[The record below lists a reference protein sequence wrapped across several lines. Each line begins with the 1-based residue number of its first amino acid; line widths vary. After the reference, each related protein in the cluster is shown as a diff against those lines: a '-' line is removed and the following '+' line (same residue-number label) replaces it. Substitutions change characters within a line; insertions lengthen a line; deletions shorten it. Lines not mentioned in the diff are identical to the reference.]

1 METPWQDLDYGF
13 RMLFKNPRFTA
24 VAVLSLAIGIGA
36 TSAIF
41 SVANALLFRPLAYK
55 KPDQLVILWN
65 RSPGLNVAQ
74 DWFSPGQYLDIR
86 AENKVFEEVAVTIDG
101 SFNLTGQSTPERVE
115 GARVSSSLFPLL
127 GAQAMLGR
135 VFVPE
140 DDGKGSA
147 SAAILTHG
155 FWQRHFA
162 GDRAVVGK
170 TLTLDGNAVTI
181 IGVMQSEFSL
191 NKEVMPTVN
200 KINNADLLLPLP
212 MTQTM
217 RATRSHEDYNIFGR
231 LRPGVSLTEAQADVD
246 RIVSMMKQQYP
257 ANYPPASGF
266 TISVVPLLQQVVGD
280 VRRSLLILLGSV
292 GFVLLIACANV
303 ANLQLARA
311 AVRQKEIAVRA
322 AVGAGRARLIRQ
334 LLTEST
340 LLSLMGGGLGLLLA
354 FAAIRVLRL
363 FGPDTLPRLHE
374 IGLDSRVLLFTLF
387 VSLVTGIVFGLA
399 PALRASRVELNEV
412 LKDGG
417 RGPAG
422 GSIFDGGHHRKRD
435 LLIIIEV
442 ALSLVL
448 LIGAG
453 LLLRTYQ
460 RIQDAHPG
468 FDIHNV
474 LSFRVALPAAKYKG
488 ETITSFYKQLN
499 EHIRALP
506 GVEEAGIAY
515 SLPMSSV
522 ALAWGPV
529 TIEGHVPKHSADF
542 VMSNQRFV
550 SPGYFRAMGVPLT
563 RGRYFDARDVKDAP
577 ATVIINESLAQRF
590 WPNQDPLGKRV
601 GLGEKESWRTIV
613 GVVHDAKEFS
623 VDKDVPI
630 GVYFPAEQIPIRS
643 MFVVVRTS
651 SPPESMTATI
661 TKEIQTLDPEVP
673 AFDVRTMQGRLSDS
687 LARQRFATFL
697 LGVFAVIA
705 LLLAAIGIYGQLAY
719 SVNQRTHEIGI
730 RLALGAQ
737 PVAILRMVVRQSMI
751 LVTVGTVIGLGGAVA
766 LTRVMSSML
775 YGVTATDARAF
786 LVPTL
791 VLAAVALFASY
802 LPARRAARVDPMIA
816 LRYE

>member
-1 METPWQDLDYGF
+1 METLWQDLDYGF

-55 KPDQLVILWN
+55 DSDRLVILWN

-86 AENKVFEEVAVTIDG
+86 AENKVFDDVAVTIDG
-101 SFNLTGQSTPERVE
+101 SFNLTGQGTPERVE

-127 GAQAMLGR
+127 GAQATLGR
-135 VFVPE
+135 VFTPE
-140 DDGKGSA
+140 EDGKGSA
-147 SAAILTHG
+147 PAAILTHG

-170 TLTLDGNAVTI
+170 TLTLDGNPVTI
-181 IGVMQSEFSL
+181 VGVMQPEFSL
-191 NKEVMPTVN
+191 NNEVMPTVN

-212 MTQTM
+212 MTETM

-231 LRPGVSLTEAQADVD
+231 LRPGVSVTEAQADVD

-334 LLTEST
+334 LLTESA
-340 LLSLMGGGLGLLLA
+340 LLSLMGGVLGLLVA
-354 FAAIRVLRL
+354 YGAIRVLRL
-363 FGPDTLPRLHE
+363 FGPETLPRLNE
-374 IGLDSRVLLFTLF
+374 IGLDSRVLLFTFF
-387 VSLVTGIVFGLA
+387 VSLATGIVFGLA
-399 PALRASRVELNEV
+399 PALRASRVDLNEV

-422 GSIFDGGHHRKRD
+422 GGTFDGGSHRKRD
-435 LLIIIEV
+435 LLIVAEV

-460 RIQDAHPG
+460 RIQVANPG

-488 ETITSFYKQLN
+488 EAITNFYKQLN
-499 EHIRALP
+499 ERIRALP
-506 GVEEAGIAY
+506 GVEAAGIAY

-529 TIEGHVPKHSADF
+529 TIEGYVPKNSADF
-542 VMSNQRFV
+542 VMANQRFV
-550 SPGYFRAMGVPLT
+550 SPEYFRAMGVPLT
-563 RGRYFDARDVKDAP
+563 KGRYFDDRDVKDAP
-577 ATVIINESLAQRF
+577 GTVMINESLAQRF

-613 GVVHDAKEFS
+613 GVIHDAKEFS

-630 GVYFPAEQIPIRS
+630 GVYFPVAQIPIRS

-651 SPPESMTATI
+651 SAPEAMTATI
-661 TKEIQTLDPEVP
+661 TKELQTLDPEVP

-730 RLALGAQ
+730 RLALGPSPLIFCAW
-737 PVAILRMVVRQSMI
+737 S
-751 LVTVGTVIGLGGAVA
+751 
-766 LTRVMSSML
+766 
-775 YGVTATDARAF
+775 
-786 LVPTL
+786 
-791 VLAAVALFASY
+791 FAS
-802 LPARRAARVDPMIA
+802 R
-816 LRYE
+816 

>member
-1 METPWQDLDYGF
+1 METLWQDLDYGF

-41 SVANALLFRPLAYK
+41 SVANALLLRPLAYK
-55 KPDQLVILWN
+55 NSDRLVILWN

-86 AENKVFEEVAVTIDG
+86 AENKVFEDVAVTIDG
-101 SFNLTGQSTPERVE
+101 SFNLTGQVSPERVE

-135 VFVPE
+135 VFTPE
-140 DDGKGSA
+140 EDGKGSA
-147 SAAILTHG
+147 PVAILTHG

-170 TLTLDGNAVTI
+170 TLTLDGNAVNI
-181 IGVMQSEFSL
+181 IGVMQPEFSL

-212 MTQTM
+212 MTETM

-266 TISVVPLLQQVVGD
+266 TISVVPLLQQVVGE

-322 AVGAGRARLIRQ
+322 AVGAGRARLVRQ

-363 FGPDTLPRLHE
+363 FGPDTLPRLQE
-374 IGLDSRVLLFTLF
+374 IGLDSRVLLFTFF
-387 VSLVTGIVFGLA
+387 VSLIAGIVFGLA
-399 PALRASRVELNEV
+399 PALRASRVDLNEV

-417 RGPAG
+417 RGPTGA
-422 GSIFDGGHHRKRD
+422 STFDGGRHRKRD
-435 LLIIIEV
+435 LLIIAEV

-460 RIQDAHPG
+460 RIQDANPG

-474 LSFRVALPAAKYKG
+474 LSFRVALPAARYKG
-488 ETITSFYKQLN
+488 EAITNFYKQLN

-529 TIEGHVPKHSADF
+529 TIEGYVPKNSADF

-550 SPGYFRAMGVPLT
+550 SPGYFRTMGVPLT

-590 WPNQDPLGKRV
+590 WPNQDPLAKRV

-651 SPPESMTATI
+651 SPPEPMTATI

-719 SVNQRTHEIGI
+719 SVNQRTHEFGI

-737 PVAILRMVVRQSMI
+737 PVDILRMVVRQSMI
-751 LVTVGTVIGLGGAVA
+751 LVTLGTVIGLGGAVA

-775 YGVTATDARAF
+775 YGITAMDARAF
-786 LVPTL
+786 LIPPL

>member
-1 METPWQDLDYGF
+1 METLWQDLDYGF

-55 KPDQLVILWN
+55 NSDRLVILWN

-101 SFNLTGQSTPERVE
+101 SFNLTGQVSPERVE

-135 VFVPE
+135 VFASE
-140 DDGKGSA
+140 EDGKGSA
-147 SAAILTHG
+147 PATILTHG

-181 IGVMQSEFSL
+181 IGVMQPEFSL

-212 MTQTM
+212 MTETM

-246 RIVSMMKQQYP
+246 RIVSMMKQQYL

-266 TISVVPLLQQVVGD
+266 TISVVPLLRQVVGD

-334 LLTEST
+334 LLTESA

-399 PALRASRVELNEV
+399 PALRASRVDLNEV

-417 RGPAG
+417 RGPASG
-422 GSIFDGGHHRKRD
+422 NTFDGGHHRKRD
-435 LLIIIEV
+435 LLIIAEV

-460 RIQDAHPG
+460 RIQDANPG

-488 ETITSFYKQLN
+488 EGITNFYKQLN

-529 TIEGHVPKHSADF
+529 TIEGYVPKNSADF

-550 SPGYFRAMGVPLT
+550 SPGYFRAMGLPLT
-563 RGRYFDARDVKDAP
+563 KGRYFDARDVKDAP

-590 WPNQDPLGKRV
+590 WPKQDPLGKRV

-630 GVYFPAEQIPIRS
+630 GVYFPAEQVPIRS

-737 PVAILRMVVRQSMI
+737 PVAILRMIVRQSMI
-751 LVTVGTVIGLGGAVA
+751 LVSVGTIIGLGGAVA

-786 LVPTL
+786 LVPPL

>member
-1 METPWQDLDYGF
+1 METLWQDLDYGF

-55 KPDQLVILWN
+55 NSDQLVILWN

-86 AENKVFEEVAVTIDG
+86 AENQVFDEVAVTIDG

-147 SAAILTHG
+147 PAAILTHR

-181 IGVMQSEFSL
+181 IGVMQPEFSL

-212 MTQTM
+212 MTETM

-363 FGPDTLPRLHE
+363 FGPDTLPRLNE

-460 RIQDAHPG
+460 RIQDANPG

-488 ETITSFYKQLN
+488 EAITNFYKQLN

-506 GVEEAGIAY
+506 GVEEVGIAY

-529 TIEGHVPKHSADF
+529 TIEGYVPKNSADF

-563 RGRYFDARDVKDAP
+563 KGRYFDARDVKDAP
-577 ATVIINESLAQRF
+577 LTVIINESLAQRF

-630 GVYFPAEQIPIRS
+630 GVYFPAAQIPIRS

-651 SPPESMTATI
+651 SPPEPMTATI
-661 TKEIQTLDPEVP
+661 TKEIQSLDPEVP
-673 AFDVRTMQGRLSDS
+673 AFDVQTMQGRLSDS

-697 LGVFAVIA
+697 LGVFAAIA

-751 LVTVGTVIGLGGAVA
+751 LVTVGTVIGLGGAIA

-786 LVPTL
+786 LVPPL

>member
-1 METPWQDLDYGF
+1 METLWQDLDYGF

-41 SVANALLFRPLAYK
+41 SVANALLFRPLPYK
-55 KPDQLVILWN
+55 NSDRLVILWN
-65 RSPGLNVAQ
+65 RSPGLNVEQ

-86 AENKVFEEVAVTIDG
+86 AENQVFDDVAVTIDG
-101 SFNLTGQSTPERVE
+101 SFNLTGQSIPERVE

-135 VFVPE
+135 VFTAE
-140 DDGKGSA
+140 EDGKGSA
-147 SAAILTHG
+147 PAAILTHG

-162 GDRAVVGK
+162 GDPAVIGK

-181 IGVMQSEFSL
+181 IGVMQPDFSL

-212 MTQTM
+212 MTEAM

-231 LRPGVSLTEAQADVD
+231 LKPGVSVTEAQADID
-246 RIVSMMKQQYP
+246 RIVSVMKQQYP

-266 TISVVPLLQQVVGD
+266 MISVVPLLQQVVGD

-292 GFVLLIACANV
+292 AFVLLIACANV

-354 FAAIRVLRL
+354 FGAIRVLRL

-374 IGLDSRVLLFTLF
+374 IGLDSRVLLFTFF
-387 VSLVTGIVFGLA
+387 VSLATGIIFGLA
-399 PALRASRVELNEV
+399 PALRASRVDLNEV

-417 RGPAG
+417 RGAAG
-422 GSIFDGGHHRKRD
+422 VGTFDGGHHRKRD
-435 LLIIIEV
+435 LLIVAEV

-460 RIQDAHPG
+460 RIQDANPG

-474 LSFRVALPAAKYKG
+474 LSFRLALPAAKYKG
-488 ETITSFYKQLN
+488 EAISNFYKQLN

-506 GVEEAGIAY
+506 GVEDAGVAY

-529 TIEGHVPKHSADF
+529 TIEGHVPKNSADF
-542 VMSNQRFV
+542 VMANQRFV
-550 SPGYFRAMGVPLT
+550 SPGYFRAMGVPLI
-563 RGRYFDARDVKDAP
+563 RGRYFDNRDVKDAP
-577 ATVIINESLAQRF
+577 ATVMINESLAQRF
-590 WPNQDPLGKRV
+590 WPNQDPQGKRV

-613 GVVHDAKEFS
+613 GVVRDAKEFS

-630 GVYFPAEQIPIRS
+630 GVYFSAEQIPIRS

-651 SPPESMTATI
+651 SPPELMTATI
-661 TKEIQTLDPEVP
+661 TREIQTLDPEVP

-737 PVAILRMVVRQSMI
+737 PADILRMVVRQSMS
-751 LVTVGTVIGLGGAVA
+751 VVAVGTVIGLAGAVA
-766 LTRVMSSML
+766 LTRVIASML

-786 LVPTL
+786 LIPTL
-791 VLAAVALFASY
+791 VLAVVALFASY

>member
-1 METPWQDLDYGF
+1 METLWQDLDYGV
-13 RMLFKNPRFTA
+13 RMLLKNPRFTA

-41 SVANALLFRPLAYK
+41 SVANALLFRPLAYEES
-55 KPDQLVILWN
+55 DRLAILWN

-86 AENKVFEEVAVTIDG
+86 AENQVFDEVAATIDG
-101 SFNLTGQSTPERVE
+101 SFNLTGQGTPERVE
-115 GARVSSSLFPLL
+115 GAKVSSSLFPLL
-127 GAQAMLGR
+127 GAKAMLGR
-135 VFVPE
+135 VFTPE

-147 SAAILTHG
+147 PAAILTHG

-162 GDRAVVGK
+162 ADRSVVGK
-170 TLTLDGNAVTI
+170 TLTLDGNTVTI
-181 IGVMQSEFSL
+181 VGVMQPEFSL

-212 MTQTM
+212 MNETM
-217 RATRSHEDYNIFGR
+217 RAIRSHEDYNIFGR
-231 LRPGVSLTEAQADVD
+231 LRPGVSFAQAQADVD
-246 RIVSMMKQQYP
+246 RIVGMMKQQYP
-257 ANYPPASGF
+257 NNYPPSSGF
-266 TISVVPLLQQVVGD
+266 MISVVPLLQQVVGE

-334 LLTEST
+334 LLTESA
-340 LLSLMGGGLGLLLA
+340 LLSLMGGALGLLLA
-354 FAAIRVLRL
+354 FGAIRVLRL
-363 FGPDTLPRLHE
+363 VGPDTLPRLNE
-374 IGLDSRVLLFTLF
+374 IGLDGRVLFFTLV

-399 PALRASRVELNEV
+399 PALRASGVDLHEV
-412 LKDGG
+412 LKDGS
-417 RGPAG
+417 RGSASG
-422 GSIFDGGHHRKRD
+422 GAFGGKHRLRD
-435 LLIIIEV
+435 LLVVAEV

-460 RIQDAHPG
+460 RIQDANPG
-468 FDIHNV
+468 FDVHNV
-474 LSFRVALPAAKYKG
+474 LSFRISLPPAKYKG
-488 ETITSFYKQLN
+488 ETITAFYKQLG
-499 EHIRALP
+499 ERIHALP
-506 GVEEAGIAY
+506 GVEAAGIAY

-529 TIEGHVPKHSADF
+529 IIDGYVPKNSADF
-542 VMSNQRFV
+542 VMANQRFV
-550 SPGYFRAMGVPLT
+550 SPGYFPAMRVSLT
-563 RGRYFDARDVKDAP
+563 QGRYFDDRDMKDAP
-577 ATVIINESLAQRF
+577 ATVIINESLAERF

-601 GLGEKESWRTIV
+601 GLGEKVSWRTVV
-613 GVVHDAKEFS
+613 GVVRDDKEFS

-630 GVYFPAEQIPIRS
+630 GVYFPAAQIPIRS

-651 SPPESMTATI
+651 STPEPLTATI
-661 TKEIQTLDPEVP
+661 MKEIQTLDPEVP
-673 AFDVRTMQGRLSDS
+673 AFDVRTMEGRLSDS

-697 LGVFAVIA
+697 LGVFAAIA

-737 PVAILRMVVRQSMI
+737 PLAIRKMVLRQSLI
-751 LVTVGTVIGLGGAVA
+751 LVSVGTVIGLGGAVA

-786 LVPTL
+786 LIPPL
-791 VLAAVALFASY
+791 VLGVVALMSSY

-816 LRYE
+816 LRCE

>member
-1 METPWQDLDYGF
+1 METLWQDLDYGF

-36 TSAIF
+36 TRAIF

-55 KPDQLVILWN
+55 NSDRLVILWN

-86 AENKVFEEVAVTIDG
+86 AENKVFEEVAATIDG
-101 SFNLTGQSTPERVE
+101 SFNLTGQVRPERVE
-115 GARVSSSLFPLL
+115 GAKVSSSLFPLL

-135 VFVPE
+135 VFTPE
-140 DDGKGSA
+140 EDGKGSA
-147 SAAILTHG
+147 PAAILTHG

-162 GDRAVVGK
+162 GDPAVVGK
-170 TLTLDGNAVTI
+170 TLTVDGNAVTI
-181 IGVMQSEFSL
+181 IGVMQPEFSL

-212 MTQTM
+212 MTETM

-266 TISVVPLLQQVVGD
+266 TISVVPLLQQVVGE

-334 LLTEST
+334 LLTESA

-354 FAAIRVLRL
+354 FGAIRVLRL

-374 IGLDSRVLLFTLF
+374 IGLDSRVLLFTFF
-387 VSLVTGIVFGLA
+387 VSLITGIVFGLA
-399 PALRASRVELNEV
+399 PALRASRVDLNEV

-422 GSIFDGGHHRKRD
+422 GSAFDGGRHRKRD
-435 LLIIIEV
+435 LLIIAEV

-460 RIQDAHPG
+460 RIQDANPG

-488 ETITSFYKQLN
+488 EVITNFYKQLN

-529 TIEGHVPKHSADF
+529 TIEGYVPKNSADF

-601 GLGEKESWRTIV
+601 GLGEKDSWRTIV

-651 SPPESMTATI
+651 SPAEPMTATI
-661 TKEIQTLDPEVP
+661 TKQVQTLDPEVP

-737 PVAILRMVVRQSMI
+737 PVDILRMVVRQSMI

-775 YGVTATDARAF
+775 YGITATDARAF
-786 LVPTL
+786 LIPPL

>member
-1 METPWQDLDYGF
+1 METLWQDLDYGF

-55 KPDQLVILWN
+55 NSDRLVILWN

-86 AENKVFEEVAVTIDG
+86 AENKVFDEVAVTIDG

-127 GAQAMLGR
+127 GAQPMLGR
-135 VFVPE
+135 AFTPE
-140 DDGKGSA
+140 EDGKGSA
-147 SAAILTHG
+147 PAAILTYG

-162 GDRAVVGK
+162 GNRAVIGK
-170 TLTLDGNAVTI
+170 TLMLDGNPVTI
-181 IGVMQSEFSL
+181 IGVMQPEFSL

-212 MTQTM
+212 MTETM

-231 LRPGVSLTEAQADVD
+231 LRPGVSFSEAQADVD
-246 RIVSMMKQQYP
+246 RIVSLMKQQYP

-266 TISVVPLLQQVVGD
+266 MISVVPLLQQVVGE

-363 FGPDTLPRLHE
+363 SGPDTLPRLHE
-374 IGLDSRVLLFTLF
+374 IGLDSRVLLFTFF
-387 VSLVTGIVFGLA
+387 VSLATGIIFGLA
-399 PALRASRVELNEV
+399 PALRASRVDLNEV

-422 GSIFDGGHHRKRD
+422 GGTFDGGHHRKRD
-435 LLIIIEV
+435 LLIVAEV

-460 RIQDAHPG
+460 RIQDANPG

-474 LSFRVALPAAKYKG
+474 LSFRVSLPAAKYKG
-488 ETITSFYKQLN
+488 EAITNFYKQLN

-506 GVEEAGIAY
+506 GVEDAGIAY

-529 TIEGHVPKHSADF
+529 TIEGYVPKNSADF
-542 VMSNQRFV
+542 VMANQRFV

-563 RGRYFDARDVKDAP
+563 KGRYFDNRDIKDAP
-577 ATVIINESLAQRF
+577 ATVMINESLAQRF
-590 WPNQDPLGKRV
+590 WPNEDPLGKRV

-651 SPPESMTATI
+651 SPPEPMTATI

-737 PVAILRMVVRQSMI
+737 PVDILRMVVRQSMI
-751 LVTVGTVIGLGGAVA
+751 LVSVGTFIGLVGAVA

-786 LVPTL
+786 LMPPL
-791 VLAAVALFASY
+791 VLAVVALFASY
-802 LPARRAARVDPMIA
+802 LPARRAAKVDPMVA

>member
-1 METPWQDLDYGF
+1 METLWQDLDYGL
-13 RMLFKNPRFTA
+13 RMLFKNLRFTA

-55 KPDQLVILWN
+55 TSDQLVILWN

-86 AENKVFEEVAVTIDG
+86 AENQVFDEVAVTIDG

-115 GARVSSSLFPLL
+115 GARVSSSLFPML
-127 GAQAMLGR
+127 GAQTMLGR

-140 DDGKGSA
+140 DDGQGRA
-147 SAAILTHG
+147 PAAILTHG

-181 IGVMQSEFSL
+181 IGVMQPEFSL

-212 MTQTM
+212 MTETM

-246 RIVSMMKQQYP
+246 RIVSIMKEQYP

-266 TISVVPLLQQVVGD
+266 TISVVPLLQQVVGE

-363 FGPDTLPRLHE
+363 FGPDTLPRLNE

-460 RIQDAHPG
+460 RIQDANPG
-468 FDIHNV
+468 FDILNV

-488 ETITSFYKQLN
+488 EAITNFYKQLN

-506 GVEEAGIAY
+506 GVEEVGIAY

-529 TIEGHVPKHSADF
+529 TIEGYVPKNSADF
-542 VMSNQRFV
+542 VMANQRFV

-563 RGRYFDARDVKDAP
+563 KGRYFDNRDVKDAP
-577 ATVIINESLAQRF
+577 ATVMINESLAQRF

-651 SPPESMTATI
+651 SPPEPMTATI

-697 LGVFAVIA
+697 LGVFAAIA

-730 RLALGAQ
+730 RLALGAA
-737 PVAILRMVVRQSMI
+737 PVDIQRMVVRQSMI
-751 LVTVGTVIGLGGAVA
+751 LVAVGSVIGLGGAVA

-786 LVPTL
+786 LIPPL

>member
-1 METPWQDLDYGF
+1 METLWQDLDYGF

-55 KPDQLVILWN
+55 NSDRLVILWN

-86 AENKVFEEVAVTIDG
+86 AENKVFEEVAATIDG
-101 SFNLTGQSTPERVE
+101 SFNLTGQANPERVE
-115 GARVSSSLFPLL
+115 GAKVSSSLFPLL

-135 VFVPE
+135 VFTPE
-140 DDGKGSA
+140 EDGKGSA
-147 SAAILTHG
+147 PAAILTHG

-181 IGVMQSEFSL
+181 IGVMQPEFSL

-212 MTQTM
+212 MTETM

-231 LRPGVSLTEAQADVD
+231 LRPGVTLTEAQADVD

-266 TISVVPLLQQVVGD
+266 TISVVPLLQQVVGE

-354 FAAIRVLRL
+354 FGAIRVLRL
-363 FGPDTLPRLHE
+363 FGPDTLPRLNE
-374 IGLDSRVLLFTLF
+374 IGLDTRVLLFTFF
-387 VSLVTGIVFGLA
+387 VSLITGIVFGLA
-399 PALRASRVELNEV
+399 PALRASRVDLNEV

-417 RGPAG
+417 RGSAG
-422 GSIFDGGHHRKRD
+422 GSGFDGGRHRKRD
-435 LLIIIEV
+435 LLIISEV

-460 RIQDAHPG
+460 RIQDANPG
-468 FDIHNV
+468 FDTHNV

-488 ETITSFYKQLN
+488 EAITNFYKQLN

-506 GVEEAGIAY
+506 GVEETGIAY

-529 TIEGHVPKHSADF
+529 TIEGYVPKNSADF

-577 ATVIINESLAQRF
+577 PTVMINESLAQRF

-601 GLGEKESWRTIV
+601 SLGEKDSWRTIV

-651 SPPESMTATI
+651 SPPEPMTATI
-661 TKEIQTLDPEVP
+661 IKEIQTLDPEVP
-673 AFDVRTMQGRLSDS
+673 AFDLRTMQGRLSDS

-737 PVAILRMVVRQSMI
+737 PVDILRMVVRQSMI
-751 LVTVGTVIGLGGAVA
+751 LVIVGTVIGLGGAVA

-775 YGVTATDARAF
+775 YGITATDARAF
-786 LVPTL
+786 LIPPL

>member
-1 METPWQDLDYGF
+1 
-13 RMLFKNPRFTA
+13 
-24 VAVLSLAIGIGA
+24 
-36 TSAIF
+36 
-41 SVANALLFRPLAYK
+41 
-55 KPDQLVILWN
+55 
-65 RSPGLNVAQ
+65 
-74 DWFSPGQYLDIR
+74 
-86 AENKVFEEVAVTIDG
+86 
-101 SFNLTGQSTPERVE
+101 
-115 GARVSSSLFPLL
+115 
-127 GAQAMLGR
+127 
-135 VFVPE
+135 
-140 DDGKGSA
+140 
-147 SAAILTHG
+147 
-155 FWQRHFA
+155 
-162 GDRAVVGK
+162 
-170 TLTLDGNAVTI
+170 
-181 IGVMQSEFSL
+181 
-191 NKEVMPTVN
+191 
-200 KINNADLLLPLP
+200 
-212 MTQTM
+212 
-217 RATRSHEDYNIFGR
+217 
-231 LRPGVSLTEAQADVD
+231 
-246 RIVSMMKQQYP
+246 
-257 ANYPPASGF
+257 
-266 TISVVPLLQQVVGD
+266 VVPLLQQVVGE

-340 LLSLMGGGLGLLLA
+340 LLSLIGGGLGLLLA
-354 FAAIRVLRL
+354 FGAIRVLRL

-374 IGLDSRVLLFTLF
+374 IGLDSRVLLFTFF

-399 PALRASRVELNEV
+399 PALRASRVDLNEV

-422 GSIFDGGHHRKRD
+422 GSTFDGSRHRKTD
-435 LLIIIEV
+435 LLIIAEV

-460 RIQDAHPG
+460 RIQDSNPG

-488 ETITSFYKQLN
+488 EAITNFYKQLN

-529 TIEGHVPKHSADF
+529 TIEGYVPKDSADF

-550 SPGYFRAMGVPLT
+550 SPGYFRAIGVPLT
-563 RGRYFDARDVKDAP
+563 IGRYFDARDVKDAP

-601 GLGEKESWRTIV
+601 GLGEKEGWRTIV

-651 SPPESMTATI
+651 SPAEPMTATI

-737 PVAILRMVVRQSMI
+737 PVDILRMVVRQSMI
-751 LVTVGTVIGLGGAVA
+751 LVTVGTVIGLGGAIA

-775 YGVTATDARAF
+775 YGITATDARAF
-786 LVPTL
+786 LIPPL